1 MSAFPRIFRATNWKY
16 AVGEIAL
23 VFVGITLALLA
34 NSWYEDSKNR
44 KEEREIL
51 RQLVIGLEADVDAL
65 QAARATIEEKVRLMT
80 QLEAHIRD
88 NLPYSSDLDVS
99 FKSILAGASARMN
112 TTAFETLK
120 FRGIDLVSS
129 AELRSQLVDYYD
141 TEKNLLE
148 KRISYDRGNQS
159 SAEPYFKK
167 NFRWESGALLMTPI
181 DYDSLKIDQEFL
193 NILAVRIWSLR
204 NLAVP
209 TYARIVDKAERL
221 VSAVQDHLDSMD

>member
-1 MSAFPRIFRATNWKY
+1 MSALPRIFRATNWKY

-65 QAARATIEEKVRLMT
+65 QEARATIEEKVRLMT

-88 NLPYSSDLDVS
+88 DLPYSSDLDVS
-99 FKSILAGASARMN
+99 FKSILTGGSARMN

-129 AELRSQLVDYYD
+129 SKLRSQLVDYYD
-141 TEKNLLE
+141 TEKTLLE
-148 KRISYDRGNQS
+148 RRNSYDRFDQFA
-159 SAEPYFKK
+159 AEPYFKK
-167 NFRWESGALLMTPI
+167 HFRWASGTLLMTPI
-181 DYDSLKIDQEFL
+181 DYNTLVNDQEFL
-193 NILAVRIWSLR
+193 NILAVRLWALS
-204 NLAVP
+204 NLALP
-209 TYARIVDKAERL
+209 TYTRIAAKAEQL
-221 VSAVQDHLDSMD
+221 TSAVQDHLDSLH